1 MDPVKIGKFISDMR
15 KKNGMTQSD
24 LASKLN
30 VTNQAVSKW
39 ENGRGIPDVEMLKSL
54 SEVFNINIDE
64 LLDGKVREQKRSN
77 KFVLFGIL
85 FLIFIVIGIGLIVF
99 LNREKTFQFSSLAT
113 DNDAFT
119 IKGVMAYNK
128 NQKSIYISE
137 VHYDLEDEEEY
148 KDIEC
153 ILYESHDYGEKLIDK
168 IGDIDDD
175 GDNTY
180 YLTELLKGIE
190 FNIQNYDCGCEDKLC
205 NNLYLRINALNK
217 NKKVIT
223 YQIPIQIDTACE
235 G

>member
-1 MDPVKIGKFISDMR
+1 MDPIKIGKFISDMR

-30 VTNQAVSKW
+30 VTNQAISKW
-39 ENGRGIPDVEMLKSL
+39 ENGRGIPDVEMLKCL
-54 SEVFNINIDE
+54 SEVFNVNIDE
-64 LLDGKVREQKRSN
+64 LLDGKAKKQKRDN
-77 KFVLFGIL
+77 KKILLSFLCLTLLVVGLGII
-85 FLIFIVIGIGLIVF
+85 IFF
-99 LNREKTFQFSSLAT
+99 NKEKPFQFSSLAT

-168 IGDIDDD
+168 IGNLEDD
-175 GDNTY
+175 GDSTY

-190 FNIQNYDCGCEDKLC
+190 FNIQNYDCGCEDELC

-223 YQIPIQIDTACE
+223 YQIPIQLNTTCE

>member
-1 MDPVKIGKFISDMR
+1 MDPIKIGKFISEMR

-30 VTNQAVSKW
+30 VTNQAISKW

-54 SEVFNINIDE
+54 SEVFNVNIDE
-64 LLDGKVREQKRSN
+64 LLDGKAKEQKKNN
-77 KFVLFGIL
+77 KKILFGFL
-85 FLIFIVIGIGLIVF
+85 FLLLIVVGVGIIIF
-99 LNREKTFQFSSLAT
+99 LNRDKPFQFASLAT

-148 KDIEC
+148 KNIEC

-168 IGDIDDD
+168 IGNIEKS
-175 GDNTY
+175 GDKTY

-190 FNIQNYDCGCEDKLC
+190 FNIQNYDCGCEALSC

-223 YQIPIQIDTACE
+223 YQIPIQLDTTCE